1 MNVHHFMYKCIS
13 SVCGKWL
20 SNSRNVHLIADKKF
34 LSVSREADNLNMA
47 SLGEKPV
54 TLGSTGGKRRREG
67 APRGVV
73 EMQNFLGSSDLHY
86 A

>member
-1 MNVHHFMYKCIS
+1 MKKGVE
-13 SVCGKWL
+13 GG
-20 SNSRNVHLIADKKF
+20 KKF

-47 SLGEKPV
+47 RLGEKPV
-54 TLGSTGGKRRREG
+54 TLGSIGGKRRRER